1 MPLPCMVSTP
11 RTPIPGLPEPG
22 PGPLSAAP
30 VPQPDANPKESSTA
44 MTAGKKRRTKI
55 VCTLGPKTQSPDAI
69 AALVEAGM
77 NVARLNFS
85 HGSREEHAAVY
96 GRVREA
102 SDASGRA
109 VGILADL
116 QGPKIR
122 LGSFDGGFAVLEK
135 GSLFTVAAQPSPGG
149 PGGAQA
155 LLGCS
160 RRASTTYGALA
171 SDLAP
176 GDTLLIDDG
185 LIRLLALSSD
195 GSEVACEVIEG
206 GLVSDHKGI
215 NLPGVRVMAPVLS
228 EKDADDLRFAL
239 SLGVDMIA
247 LSFVRRPEDVA
258 VVRAAMDAAG
268 RRVPVIAKIEK
279 GEAADALEAVVAAFD
294 GVMVARGDLGVEIP
308 MEQVPRIQK
317 RAATL
322 AREYAKP
329 VIVATQMLESMR
341 HHSRPTRAEVSD
353 VANAVLDGADAL
365 MLSAETSVGEH
376 AVETVATMARIIEA
390 AEERGHAEYPP
401 MVPRQATPQ
410 DAIACAAPDL
420 GRTLNADALVAFT
433 QTGATARRLA
443 ALRPNIPVMAFTPVA
458 AVRSQLTVTW
468 GVETF
473 VEPLGGPLEDMV
485 RHVGQ
490 TMLDCGRVERGGII
504 VVVAGSQTGL
514 SGSTDMIR
522 MHRLGSPP
530 GAAWRVSR

>member
-1 MPLPCMVSTP
+1 
-11 RTPIPGLPEPG
+11 
-22 PGPLSAAP
+22 
-30 VPQPDANPKESSTA
+30 
-44 MTAGKKRRTKI
+44 MTARTKRRTKI
-55 VCTLGPKTQSPDAI
+55 VCTLGPKTESPDAI

-85 HGSREEHAAVY
+85 HGTREEHAAVY

-135 GSLFTVAAQPSPGG
+135 GSVFTVAAQARPGG
-149 PGGAQA
+149 RGTLAAAEA

-171 SDLAP
+171 TDLVP

-195 GSEVACEVIEG
+195 GTEVCCEVIEG

-228 EKDADDLRFAL
+228 DKDADDLRFAL
-239 SLGVDMIA
+239 SLGVDMLA
-247 LSFVRRPEDVA
+247 LSFVRRPGDVA

-268 RRVPVIAKIEK
+268 RRVPIIAKIEK
-279 GEAADALEAVVAAFD
+279 GEAAEALEEVVAAFD

-376 AVETVATMARIIEA
+376 AIEAVATMVRIIEA
-390 AEERGHAEYPP
+390 TEECGAARFPEIS
-401 MVPRQATPQ
+401 PRQATPQ

-420 GRTLNADALVAFT
+420 GRALHADALVAFT
-433 QTGATARRLA
+433 QTGASARRLA
-443 ALRPNIPVMAFTPVA
+443 ALRPSIPVMAFTPVA
-458 AVRSQLTVTW
+458 AVRSQLTLTW

-473 VEPLGGPLEDMV
+473 VEPLRGHLDDMV
-485 RHVGQ
+485 VHVGQ
-490 TMLDCGRVERGGII
+490 TMLDCGRVERGGVI

-522 MHRLGSPP
+522 MHHLGTPHSTDLPLP
-530 GAAWRVSR
+530 G